1 MAFEGV
7 FKLTQARS
15 GGKTHNRIEKQKSAK
30 RMKDLRHHSYISV
43 VPFII
48 LNVAFNIGQ
57 PRLMHQ

>member
-43 VPFII
+43 VP
-48 LNVAFNIGQ
+48 NVAFNIGQ